1 MKKISIIG
9 LGYVG
14 LPLLLQIAK
23 KKKVVGFDINK
34 KRINQLLKG
43 IDDYN
48 EHTYQDIK
56 KVKKN
61 LILTS
66 DNNMI
71 KNSDLFII
79 TVPTP
84 VDNKN
89 KPDLKFII
97 NATEKVA
104 SLIKKNSIVVYESTV
119 FPGCTEEI
127 CVPIIEKI
135 SKLKFNK
142 DFFCGYSPERIN
154 VGDSK
159 HKLQSITKIV
169 SGSNSKTTKLLS
181 NFFKTYVTK
190 KIYSS
195 ESIKVAEAAKVIE
208 NTQRDINIALINE
221 FSLILNKLK
230 IDTYSVLK
238 AAATKWN
245 FVKYEPGLV
254 GGHCVGVDPYY
265 LAYKAKKNFYNP
277 KMILAG
283 REINESMSLHI
294 ANDLINQMKIK
305 KIKIKKSKVLLL
317 GYSFKENTSDSRNSK
332 VRDMFNHL
340 SKKGLN
346 VKIFDP
352 LVNKDSF
359 DVSFKKNFVK
369 NINVNNYFD
378 AIILSVPHT
387 KILKMG
393 IKKILKTLKNKSVF
407 FDLKQMFPKKYSDRS
422 Y

>member
-23 KKKVVGFDINK
+23 KKKVFGFDINK
-34 KRINQLLKG
+34 KRISQLLKG

-48 EHTYQDIK
+48 EHTFQEIK

-66 DNNMI
+66 DIN
-71 KNSDLFII
+71 KTENSDLFIV

-84 VDNKN
+84 VDKKN
-89 KPDLKFII
+89 KPDLSFII
-97 NATEKVA
+97 NATRNI
-104 SLIKKNSIVVYESTV
+104 SPMLKKNSIVVYESTV
-119 FPGCTEEI
+119 FPGCTEEV
-127 CVPIIEKI
+127 CVPILEKI
-135 SKLKFNK
+135 SKLEFNK
-142 DFFCGYSPERIN
+142 EFYCGYSPERIN

-159 HKLQSITKIV
+159 HTIQSITKIV
-169 SGSNSKTTKLLS
+169 AGSNLKTTKLLS
-181 NFFKTYVTK
+181 NFFKKYVSK

-195 ESIKVAEAAKVIE
+195 SSIKVAEAAKVIE

-221 FSLILNKLK
+221 FSLILNKLN

-238 AAATKWN
+238 AAGTKWN
-245 FVKYEPGLV
+245 FINYEPGLV

-265 LAYKAKKNFYNP
+265 LAYKAKKKFYNP

-283 REINESMSLHI
+283 RDINESMSFYI
-294 ANDLINQMKIK
+294 SSDLIFKMKEK
-305 KIKIKKSKVLLL
+305 NIKIKNSKVLLL

-332 VRDMFNHL
+332 VRDIFNYL
-340 SKKGLN
+340 TQKGIK

-352 LVNKDSF
+352 LVNKDNF
-359 DVSFKKNFVK
+359 DLSFKKNFFK
-369 NINVNNYFD
+369 IFNFINHFEAV
-378 AIILSVPHT
+378 ILTVPHN
-387 KILKMG
+387 KIIEIG
-393 IKKILKTLKNKSVF
+393 IKKIKRILKKRSVF
-407 FDLKQMFPKKYSDRS
+407 FDLKQVFPKKYSDRS
-422 Y
+422 F

>member
-1 MKKISIIG
+1 MKKISIVG

-23 KKKVVGFDINK
+23 KKKVLGFDINK

-48 EHTYQDIK
+48 EHSYREIK

-61 LILTS
+61 LTLTS
-66 DNNMI
+66 DSGMI

-97 NATEKVA
+97 NATKTIS

-119 FPGCTEEI
+119 FPGCTEEV

-135 SKLKFNK
+135 SNLKFNK
-142 DFFCGYSPERIN
+142 GFFCGYSPERIN

-169 SGSNSKTTKLLS
+169 SGSNIKTTKLLS
-181 NFFKTYVTK
+181 NFFKKYVTK

-195 ESIKVAEAAKVIE
+195 QSIKVAEAAKVIE

-221 FSLILNKLK
+221 FSLILNKLN

-245 FVKYEPGLV
+245 FMKFEPGLV

-265 LAYKAKKNFYNP
+265 LAYKAKKNSYNP
-277 KMILAG
+277 KMILSG
-283 REINESMSLHI
+283 RQINESMSLHI
-294 ANDLINQMKIK
+294 SNDLINHMKLK
-305 KIKIKKSKVLLL
+305 KIKIKNSKVLLI

-332 VRDMFNHL
+332 VRDIFNYL
-340 SKKGLN
+340 NKKGLK

-352 LVNKDSF
+352 IVNKDDFDISF
-359 DVSFKKNFVK
+359 RKNFIK
-369 NINVNNYFD
+369 DININNYFD

-393 IKKILKTLKNKSVF
+393 IKKITRSMKSNSVF
-407 FDLKQMFPKKYSDRS
+407 FDLRQVFPKKYSDKS
-422 Y
+422 F

>member
-1 MKKISIIG
+1 MKKISIVG

-23 KKKVVGFDINK
+23 RKKVIGFDINK
-34 KRINQLLKG
+34 KRIYQLLRC
-43 IDDYN
+43 IDEYN
-48 EHTYQDIK
+48 EHSFKDIK
-56 KVKKN
+56 RVKKN
-61 LILTS
+61 LLFTS
-66 DNNMI
+66 DKNKI
-71 KNSDLFII
+71 KNSDLFIV

-89 KPDLKFII
+89 KPNLKFII
-97 NATEKVA
+97 DATKTVA
-104 SLIKKNSIVVYESTV
+104 SLIKKNSVVVYESTV
-119 FPGCTEEI
+119 FPGCTEEV

-154 VGDSK
+154 VGDPK
-159 HKLQSITKIV
+159 HKLQNITKIV
-169 SGSNSKTTKLLS
+169 SGSNGKTTKSLS
-181 NFFKTYVTK
+181 NFFKKYVTK

-195 ESIKVAEAAKVIE
+195 QSIKVAEAAKVIE

-221 FSLILNKLK
+221 FSLILNKLN
-230 IDTYSVLK
+230 IDTYAVLK

-245 FVKYEPGLV
+245 FVKFEPGLV

-294 ANDLINQMKIK
+294 SNDLVNQMKSK
-305 KIKIKKSKVLLL
+305 KIKIKNSKVLLL

-332 VRDMFNHL
+332 VRDIFNHL
-340 SKKGLN
+340 SHKGVE

-352 LVNKDSF
+352 VVNMDSF
-359 DVSFKKNFVK
+359 DASFKKSFIK
-369 NINVNNYFD
+369 NININNYFD

-387 KILKMG
+387 KILNIG
-393 IKKILKTLKNKSVF
+393 INKIIKTLKKRSVF
-407 FDLKQMFPKKYSDRS
+407 FDLKQMLPKKYSD
-422 Y
+422 

>member
-1 MKKISIIG
+1 MKKISIVG

-23 KKKVVGFDINK
+23 KKKVFGYDTNK

-48 EHTYQDIK
+48 EHSSQEIK
-56 KVKKN
+56 NVKKN
-61 LILTS
+61 LIITS
-66 DNNMI
+66 DSKKI

-89 KPDLKFII
+89 QPDLKFIL
-97 NATEKVA
+97 NATKNI
-104 SLIKKNSIVVYESTV
+104 SKLIKKNSIIVYESTV
-119 FPGCTEEI
+119 FPGCTEEV
-127 CVPIIEKI
+127 CVPIIERI

-159 HKLQSITKIV
+159 HKLQNITKIV
-169 SGSNSKTTKLLS
+169 SGSNIKTTKILS
-181 NFFKTYVTK
+181 KFFKQYVTK

-221 FSLILNKLK
+221 FSLILNKLN

-265 LAYKAKKNFYNP
+265 LAYKAKKKFYNP

-294 ANDLINQMKIK
+294 SNDLINQMKIK
-305 KIKIKKSKVLLL
+305 KIKIKNSNVLLL

-332 VRDMFNHL
+332 VRDIFKHL
-340 SKKGLN
+340 SRKGIK

-352 LVNKDSF
+352 MINKDDFES
-359 DVSFKKNFVK
+359 SFKKHFIE
-369 NINVNNYFD
+369 NININNYFD

-387 KILKMG
+387 KIIKLG
-393 IKKILKTLKNKSVF
+393 LKKIISTLKKRSVF
-407 FDLKQMFPKKYSDRS
+407 FDLKQIFPKKCSDKS
-422 Y
+422 F

>member
-1 MKKISIIG
+1 MKKISIVG

-23 KKKVVGFDINK
+23 KKKVIGFDINK
-34 KRINQLLKG
+34 KRINQLLKCN
-43 IDDYN
+43 DDYN
-48 EHTYQDIK
+48 EHSSIDIK
-56 KVKKN
+56 RVKKN
-61 LILTS
+61 LIFTS
-66 DNNMI
+66 DKNKI
-71 KNSDLFII
+71 KNSDLFVV

-97 NATEKVA
+97 DATKIIA
-104 SLIKKNSIVVYESTV
+104 SLIKKDSIVVYESTV

-154 VGDSK
+154 VGDPK

-181 NFFKTYVTK
+181 NFFKRYVTK

-221 FSLILNKLK
+221 FSLILNKLN
-230 IDTYSVLK
+230 IDTYAVLK

-245 FVKYEPGLV
+245 FVKFEPGLV

-283 REINESMSLHI
+283 REINESMSFHI
-294 ANDLINQMKIK
+294 STDLIHQMKLK
-305 KIKIKKSKVLLL
+305 KIKIKNSKVLLL

-332 VRDMFNHL
+332 VRDIFNHL
-340 SKKGLN
+340 SRKGLK

-352 LVNKDSF
+352 MVNKDNF
-359 DVSFKKNFVK
+359 DVSFRKNFIK

-387 KILKMG
+387 KILKLG
-393 IKKILKTLKNKSVF
+393 VKKIIKILKKKSVF
-407 FDLKQMFPKKYSDRS
+407 FDLKQMLPKKYSDRS
-422 Y
+422 F

>member
-1 MKKISIIG
+1 M
-9 LGYVG
+9 
-14 LPLLLQIAK
+14 
-23 KKKVVGFDINK
+23 
-34 KRINQLLKG
+34 
-43 IDDYN
+43 
-48 EHTYQDIK
+48 
-56 KVKKN
+56 N
-61 LILTS
+61 LTITNDS
-66 DNNMI
+66 SEI

-84 VDNKN
+84 IDKKN
-89 KPDLKFII
+89 NPDLKFII
-97 NATEKVA
+97 EATKKV
-104 SLIKKNSIVVYESTV
+104 SLSIKKNSIVVYESTV
-119 FPGCTEEI
+119 YPGCTEEI
-127 CVPIIEKI
+127 CVPIIEKN

-169 SGSNSKTTKLLS
+169 AGSDVKTTKLLS
-181 NFFKTYVTK
+181 TFFKKYVTK
-190 KIYSS
+190 NIYVSQ
-195 ESIKVAEAAKVIE
+195 SIKVAEAAKVIE

-265 LAYKAKKNFYNP
+265 LAYKAKNNFYNP

-283 REINESMSLHI
+283 RQINESMSLHI
-294 ANDLINQMKIK
+294 SNDLINEMKLK

-332 VRDMFNHL
+332 VRDIFNIL
-340 SKKGLN
+340 SQRGLK

-352 LVNKDSF
+352 IVNKDNF
-359 DVSFKKNFVK
+359 DALFKKNFIQ
-369 NINVNNYFD
+369 NININNYFD
-378 AIILSVPHT
+378 AIILCVPHT
-387 KILKMG
+387 KILKIG
-393 IKKILKTLKNKSVF
+393 INKITKILKKKSVF
-407 FDLKQMFPKKYSDRS
+407 FDLKQVFPKKYSDKS
-422 Y
+422 F

>member
-1 MKKISIIG
+1 MVICIVG

-14 LPLLLQIAK
+14 LPLSLAFSEK
-23 KKKVVGFDINK
+23 KIKVIGYDSSLKRIKELNDSIDINGEFSKEELNSSKNMVFTSKSFDITEAN
-34 KRINQLLKG
+34 I
-43 IDDYN
+43 Y
-48 EHTYQDIK
+48 
-56 KVKKN
+56 
-61 LILTS
+61 
-66 DNNMI
+66 
-71 KNSDLFII
+71 II

-84 VDNKN
+84 INKDKN
-89 KPDLKFII
+89 PNLKPLL
-97 NATEKVA
+97 EA
-104 SLIKKNSIVVYESTV
+104 SKAVGENLSKNDIVIYESTV
-119 FPGCTEEI
+119 YPGCTEEE
-127 CVPIIEKI
+127 CVPVLEL
-135 SKLKFNK
+135 SSGMTFNK

-159 HKLQSITKIV
+159 HKLQNITKIV
-169 SGSNSKTTKLLS
+169 SGSNIKTTKILS
-181 NFFKTYVTK
+181 KFFKQYVTK

-221 FSLILNKLK
+221 FSLILNKLN

-265 LAYKAKKNFYNP
+265 LAYKAKKKFYNP

-294 ANDLINQMKIK
+294 SNDLINQMKIK
-305 KIKIKKSKVLLL
+305 KIKIKNSNVLLL

-332 VRDMFNHL
+332 VRDIFKHL
-340 SKKGLN
+340 SRKGIK

-352 LVNKDSF
+352 MINKDDFES
-359 DVSFKKNFVK
+359 SFKKHFIE
-369 NINVNNYFD
+369 NININNYFD

-387 KILKMG
+387 KIIKLG
-393 IKKILKTLKNKSVF
+393 LKKIISTLKKRSVF
-407 FDLKQMFPKKYSDRS
+407 FDLKQIFPKKCSDKS
-422 Y
+422 F